1 MTTEKSL
8 REQLQEAY
16 EEVTTT
22 EAAVPENDGADDVIE
37 DMAEE
42 KPDRTRDESGKF
54 TKKDEA
60 EIAEGT
66 AIPEAQPE
74 ATAQSLEAPQAWT
87 GQMKEKW
94 ATLPPDV
101 QAEIVRRENDFHKMV
116 TSKEGELRL
125 GREIKDVIT
134 PYMPIIT
141 AEGGNPVTA
150 VQSLLNT
157 AYQLRTGTPQ
167 QKAALIQQI
176 AETYGV
182 DMGHIQRQGQDQPQ
196 DNYILSLQNEIAQL
210 KQTLNPDAIMSRLQ
224 EKQED
229 DRMRA
234 EVNAF
239 AANPANKHYDQVKA
253 VMASLFAS
261 GQTRDLQEA
270 YDMACYANPQ
280 IRSTLMQEQD
290 AERQAKRKAE
300 LTAKKQAAVSVTGS
314 PSSSA
319 GNAKSPERTLREEL
333 QANMAAITGSKI

>member
-8 REQLQEAY
+8 REQLEEAY
-16 EEVTTT
+16 TDVTTA
-22 EAAVPENDGADDVIE
+22 EDPAENEISDVS
-37 DMAEE
+37 DVVEE
-42 KPDRTRDESGKF
+42 GPARDEAGKF
-54 TKKDEA
+54 TKKEEPA
-60 EIAEGT
+60 GT
-66 AIPEAQPE
+66 PELNPQEHEVVAP
-74 ATAQSLEAPQAWT
+74 ALEAPQAWT
-87 GQMKEKW
+87 GPMKEKW
-94 ATLPPDV
+94 STLAPDV
-101 QAEIVRRENDFHKMV
+101 QAEILRRENDIHKMV

-125 GREIKDVIT
+125 GREMKDVIN
-134 PYMPIIT
+134 PYMPIIA

-167 QKAALIQQI
+167 QKVALIHQI

-182 DMGHIQRQGQDQPQ
+182 DLGQAGNQQAAP
-196 DNYILSLQNEIAQL
+196 DNYIQSLHNEIAQL

-224 EKQED
+224 EKQES
-229 DRMRA
+229 DRIQA

-239 AANPANKHYDQVKA
+239 AANPANKHYEQVKA
-253 VMASLFAS
+253 FMAPLLAS
-261 GQTRDLQEA
+261 GQAKDLQEA

-280 IRSTLMQEQD
+280 IRSTLLQEQD

-314 PSSSA
+314 PSANA

-333 QANMAAITGSKI
+333 QANLAAITGSKI